1 MGFFIEIY
9 PDDRNIHEEE
19 EEEEWGWSALEAR
32 NKKLCRSR
40 TRRLTEANRGKNQEW
55 PCFRP
60 RSLIFFCGQ
69 GFIHS
74 LGDQKVNP
82 STCVGPGE
90 PESASCKNR
99 LRLKRERGESR
110 EVFLLFSSLGST

>member
-40 TRRLTEANRGKNQEW
+40 SRRRRRLTEANRGENQEW

-60 RSLIFFCGQ
+60 RSLIFFLRP
-69 GFIHS
+69 GFHS
-74 LGDQKVNP
+74 FV
-82 STCVGPGE
+82 
-90 PESASCKNR
+90 
-99 LRLKRERGESR
+99 RGSK
-110 EVFLLFSSLGST
+110 G